1 MSTAAPSS
9 IISVSELATSLDS
22 TLDKLQAALAKL
34 QGPVEQPGSSSSPL
48 RTEADAGRRLS
59 DEFSSLSA
67 DTHTQPVEP
76 ALIDTPT
83 IHEHLRR
90 LYVYFCSS
98 PASSDTQNRDVG
110 SRTPMLSTYGFAK
123 LARAAQLIGDR
134 CSPVDVDLVFC
145 KVESCNP
152 MRQRLQPHAAEAAT
166 PRGRGCNPMHLAW
179 HQPYACQVVK
189 SRASRMGLADMVR
202 GLAILAL
209 RLYPELDT
217 QAEAFHRLL
226 SDHLLPWMLQLEAA
240 LVECQLGAAPLGLLF
255 ERHAPFTQLVFDTYL
270 SQPARPLSTAVA
282 ALPMQLLQW
291 PQLVAFAQDFE
302 LCPALVGWPQLAR
315 QFCFVGT
322 CAVPHQWQ
330 RPEVHG
336 LTLTLTF
343 TLTPTPT
350 PKPDP

>member
-1 MSTAAPSS
+1 
-9 IISVSELATSLDS
+9 
-22 TLDKLQAALAKL
+22 
-34 QGPVEQPGSSSSPL
+34 
-48 RTEADAGRRLS
+48 
-59 DEFSSLSA
+59 
-67 DTHTQPVEP
+67 
-76 ALIDTPT
+76 
-83 IHEHLRR
+83 
-90 LYVYFCSS
+90 
-98 PASSDTQNRDVG
+98 
-110 SRTPMLSTYGFAK
+110 
-123 LARAAQLIGDR
+123 
-134 CSPVDVDLVFC
+134 
-145 KVESCNP
+145 
-152 MRQRLQPHAAEAAT
+152 
-166 PRGRGCNPMHLAW
+166 MHLAW

-202 GLAILAL
+202 GLGILAL
-209 RLYPELDT
+209 RLYPQLDT

-255 ERHAPFTQLVFDTYL
+255 ERHAPFTQLVYDTYL
-270 SQPARPLSTAVA
+270 AQPARPLSTAVA

-336 LTLTLTF
+336 LTRTRSLPQTRTRSLPQNPNPK
-343 TLTPTPT
+343 PTPNPNPNPNPNPYPNPNPNPNPNQVHGLTAAQFAALLGWCALEAPT
-350 PKPDP
+350 PPQQLRTPEPSSASREASASPHAAATLKLKALFAHLQLSRGAQQLRSREAANGPGSPLAA

>member
-1 MSTAAPSS
+1 
-9 IISVSELATSLDS
+9 
-22 TLDKLQAALAKL
+22 
-34 QGPVEQPGSSSSPL
+34 
-48 RTEADAGRRLS
+48 
-59 DEFSSLSA
+59 
-67 DTHTQPVEP
+67 
-76 ALIDTPT
+76 
-83 IHEHLRR
+83 
-90 LYVYFCSS
+90 
-98 PASSDTQNRDVG
+98 
-110 SRTPMLSTYGFAK
+110 
-123 LARAAQLIGDR
+123 
-134 CSPVDVDLVFC
+134 
-145 KVESCNP
+145 
-152 MRQRLQPHAAEAAT
+152 MRQRLQPYASS
-166 PRGRGCNPMHLAW
+166 R

-202 GLAILAL
+202 GLGILAL
-209 RLYPELDT
+209 RLYPQLDT